1 MLTAVER
8 VLIMKGADL
17 LRGVGPRHLL
27 GLANVAR
34 EIPMYRGDTI
44 YLETD
49 AADALYMVVDG
60 RVRLLTED
68 RVTSEVGPGEAF
80 GTWSLVDDSARGHR
94 AECIEDG
101 AALALA
107 REDFYE
113 VAAADLTILKELVRV
128 LAKRLR
134 ELAAAAPQEEA
145 RVEGE
150 GIDKTEATTEA
161 EATRESAEAARE
173 AAAGTGA
180 AAAPSASS
188 AGSAA
193 GSQAPATP
201 GAALAAAAAGKADP
215 ETDVAAPLVPAVP
228 AEMGP
233 GLDPVVGPEPIA
245 PATPDAGGIS
255 AQPPPPPAGPAR
267 SRS

>member
-8 VLIMKGADL
+8 VLILKGADL

-60 RVRLLTED
+60 RVRLATED

-101 AALALA
+101 VALALA

-161 EATRESAEAARE
+161 EAARESAGATRE
-173 AAAGTGA
+173 AAAGVGA

-215 ETDVAAPLVPAVP
+215 EADVTAPAVPAVP
-228 AEMGP
+228 AELGP
-233 GLDPVVGPEPIA
+233 GLDPVVAPEPIT
-245 PATPDAGGIS
+245 PETPDAGGIP
-255 AQPPPPPAGPAR
+255 APPAGPGR
-267 SRS
+267 SRF